1 MTSTS
6 GSPGEERAR
15 EDRYADVGGH
25 GHTALASGYGE
36 CVPESVPYPTRGVGA
51 GRWAPECGRPEVSGT
66 CARVSSDEVV
76 ELGRT

>member
-51 GRWAPECGRPEVSGT
+51 GAVGT
-66 CARVSSDEVV
+66 GMWQARGVGYVRAGV
-76 ELGRT
+76 ER